1 MKWEQCRDYGLITI
15 EGKSSIR
22 LYGDR
27 YNSAL
32 INAPGFDS
40 VVLSAN
46 WQGNSLI
53 VRCLNQ
59 YKEPMGFV
67 YRNFYDYHP
76 I

>member
-1 MKWEQCRDYGLITI
+1 MTWEKCRDFGLVVY
-15 EGKSSIR
+15 EGGCTLRLFYSQYSSM
-22 LYGDR
+22 
-27 YNSAL
+27 L
-32 INAPGFDS
+32 IVLPGYETT
-40 VVLSAN
+40 LISAN